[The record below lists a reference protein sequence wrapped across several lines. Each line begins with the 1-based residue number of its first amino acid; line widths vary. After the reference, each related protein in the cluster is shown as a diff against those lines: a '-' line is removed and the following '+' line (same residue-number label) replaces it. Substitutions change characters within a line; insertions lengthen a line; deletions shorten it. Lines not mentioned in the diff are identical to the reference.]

1 MTNKPNSSAAL
12 MPQRADDADLLMQ
25 YKAVATIL
33 DSLDALVYVSDL
45 KTHEMLFV
53 NSYGKSICGE
63 DVVGKPCWQVLQTG
77 TQGPCA
83 FCTNDRLVDEQGRP
97 TGVHVWEFQNT
108 VNGHWYQCRDQAI
121 RWIDGRL
128 VRMEIATDI
137 TDRKRLEEELREA
150 KQRAED
156 LARTDELTGVN
167 NRRAFFEIGHKLFK
181 QAVRAQRNLSVVMLD
196 VDYFKQVNDRYGHF
210 VGDQVLRTISQK
222 VKEEIRE
229 TDLIGRLGGEEF
241 ALILP
246 DADLTQ
252 ALEVAERIRQMIVVT
267 PINAEG
273 ETIYCSS
280 SFGVTSLRDEMKS
293 LDAMLA
299 KADEALFI
307 AKHNGRNRVEIR
319 H

>member
-150 KQRAED
+150 KQLAED

-252 ALEVAERIRQMIVVT
+252 ALEIAERIRQMVQTT
-267 PINAEG
+267 PIQAGG